1 MQSTSATPD
10 LSKLDESQK
19 RWEVLLDR
27 VFKFNEDLLIDAEK
41 HKAQIAKLKAEN
53 SKLKAQNAKWKR
65 FSRAS
70 ANWLRDEVPDEYLR
84 WLYDKEMGKKG
95 RIEVEMKRRR
105 LQKAAEALPTE
116 MTEEYLCPIT
126 KAPMLDP
133 VTLSDGTTY
142 ERHAIERWLRKKKRS
157 PATNLKVNGK
167 MKPNIKARKAVVQAA
182 EAQLEEWGRHV
193 VPYDPILPNDRF
205 VMLRRICSNSKE
217 CPTPIQ
223 PLTTCAAGII
233 TAILIH
239 RKETAGRKYRKA
251 N

>member
-10 LSKLDESQK
+10 LTKLDPSQN
-19 RWEVLLDR
+19 RLAVLVDFVLKD
-27 VFKFNEDLLIDAEK
+27 NEHLCIDAEK
-41 HKAQIAKLKAEN
+41 HIAQILRLEAEN

-116 MTEEYLCPIT
+116 MTEDYLCPIT

-142 ERHAIERWLRKKKRS
+142 ERHAIQRWLRKRKRS
-157 PATNLKVNGK
+157 PATNLKVDGT
-167 MKPNIKARKAVVQAA
+167 MKPNIRARKAVVQAA
-182 EAQLEEWGRHV
+182 EAQLEEWATHAL
-193 VPYDPILPNDRF
+193 PYDPILPNDRF
-205 VMLRRICSNSKE
+205 VMLQTICSNLHA
-217 CPTPIQ
+217 C
-223 PLTTCAAGII
+223 
-233 TAILIH
+233 
-239 RKETAGRKYRKA
+239 RKYFHRQFLRYKA
-251 N
+251 KSCTAPVPKLLSFYAFDD